1 MEKLKTLLIAN
12 RGEIAVREAQ
22 RRCDVIDKT
31 LLTASSQVRICRT
44 ATKLGIRTIAIYSE
58 ADAASQHVRDADETV
73 LLPGSNAT
81 AYTDEEA
88 ILRIASEK
96 GADAIIPG
104 YGFLSENAH
113 FARLVAE
120 AGIAWV
126 GPSPESIEAFGIKHT
141 ARALAE
147 KANVPIVPGT
157 KGLVEDE
164 DAATKEAERIGFP
177 VMLKATGGGGG
188 MGLITCHKVEEVRD
202 GFRMVQS
209 RGKTLFKNA
218 GVFIEAFYPAS
229 HHIEVQVFGNG
240 QGQAIHFGERECSI
254 QRRHQKVI
262 EECPSPYVEKHIELR
277 KKLGDA
283 AVRLAESIDYG
294 SAGTVEWLVDDQTG
308 DYFFLEMNT
317 RLQVEHGITELC
329 YNVDLVELMLK
340 QADAQLAG
348 HNGLHGSSL
357 KAMQPSKPFGSAIEA
372 RVYAENPLRDYA
384 PSPGLLQKVEWK
396 DVPGSRIDTW
406 VFTGSRITPNYD
418 PLIAK
423 AMIHSSTREEAI
435 TSMRELLTQSS
446 ICGPPTNMDFL
457 ATIIDD
463 PRFKAGNTLT
473 SFLQDFQYTPAAI
486 DVVSAGAYTL
496 IQDLPG
502 RPTVGKGIPH
512 SGPMD
517 PMAFQMANLLVGNAR
532 GTEGLEITLS
542 GPELRFITPSIVSLC
557 GASMEAT
564 LDGEDFPMWTSVKI
578 GAGSKLKIGKTTG
591 GGCRSYLA
599 VYGGFPSVASYFGSK
614 SASPLVA
621 IGGYQGR
628 ALAPGD
634 LLQITSDLPDQ
645 FVSTILPETL
655 RLKYQS
661 DWEIAAMVGP
671 HDEGYFDPGFINTI
685 YNTKWKVSHNASRSG
700 IRLVGP
706 VPKWARKDGGEG
718 GAHPSNLIEYGYPLG
733 TLNWTGDDPCI
744 FPVDCPNFGGFT
756 SSTTV
761 IRADWWKLGQLKA
774 GNTLK
779 YVRVGL
785 QDALKKRNRND
796 HFLESIEHAIKT
808 NSGLDKIGNLQSG
821 HVNFHECEIG
831 KAIIWEKNA
840 DGNTPR
846 VRYRQGGDDHLLI
859 EYGDESF
866 DLNHRCRV
874 TALENTLRSDT
885 TPNQIKANL
894 YNTVGCCTTLLLYY
908 NGAKLPR
915 SDLVA
920 HLQAVESQLGDLR
933 TTKVPTR
940 VFKLPISFESKLQD
954 EATQRYMTNQR
965 PHAPYL
971 PDNLGFVARNNAFT
985 TQQLKDIYLTGQFM
999 AVVVGFFCGNTVS
1012 LPVDPRQRI
1021 SAPKMNPSRVFTPEG
1036 TVGWAGSCMS
1046 IYPVDSPGGYQMTG
1060 RTVPCWDYYSY
1071 KPGFVNQPWIFR
1083 DFDILTF
1090 YQVSEQELDLLL
1102 GRFRAGK
1109 YEWEFEEVEF
1119 DMAEHNKLLASTMDE
1134 VKEIKKR
1141 QAVAQDEMTK
1151 AENESLERWRK
1162 EKAENQVDESTVEK
1176 LLDDPNVVGVEAP
1189 VDANVWKVEVSE
1201 GDQVDGSSVVS
1212 HGLKRKSCCILTI
1225 AMQIV
1230 ILEAM
1235 KLEIA
1240 VKTPESAQSTGKLT
1254 VEKVLVKPGDTVTA
1268 GGHLALLRR
1277 R

>member
-1 MEKLKTLLIAN
+1 
-12 RGEIAVREAQ
+12 
-22 RRCDVIDKT
+22 
-31 LLTASSQVRICRT
+31 
-44 ATKLGIRTIAIYSE
+44 
-58 ADAASQHVRDADETV
+58 
-73 LLPGSNAT
+73 LPGSNAT

-88 ILRIASEK
+88 ILRIATEK
-96 GADAIIPG
+96 KADAIIPG

-113 FARLVAE
+113 FARLAGD
-120 AGIAWV
+120 AGIAWA
-126 GPSPESIEAFGIKHT
+126 GPCPESIEAFGIKHT

-164 DAATKEAERIGFP
+164 DAAVKEAERIGFP

-188 MGLITCHKVEEVRD
+188 MGLITCYKMNEVRD

-209 RGKTLFKNA
+209 RGETLFKNA
-218 GVFIEAFYPAS
+218 GVFIEAFYPES

-262 EECPSPYVEKHIELR
+262 EECPSPFVERHVNLR
-277 KKLGDA
+277 AKLGDA
-283 AVRLAESIDYG
+283 AVRLAESIKYG
-294 SAGTVEWLVDDQTG
+294 SAGTIEYLVDDKSG
-308 DYFFLEMNT
+308 EFFFLEMNT

-348 HNGLHGSSL
+348 KGGLDGAML
-357 KAMQPSKPFGSAIEA
+357 KQMQPSRPSGSAIEA
-372 RVYAENPLRDYA
+372 RVYAENPLKDYA

-423 AMIHSSTREEAI
+423 AMVHSASRAEAI
-435 TSMRELLTQSS
+435 AGLHNLLAQSS
-446 ICGPPTNMDFL
+446 ICGPPTNLDFL
-457 ATIIDD
+457 AAIVDD
-463 PRFKAGNTLT
+463 ARFKAGNTTT
-473 SFLQDFQYTPAAI
+473 SFLQGFKYAPPAI

-496 IQDLPG
+496 IQDLPA

-517 PMAFQMANLLVGNAR
+517 PIAFQIANILVGNSR
-532 GTEGLEITLS
+532 GKEGLEMTLN
-542 GPELRFITPSIVSLC
+542 GPDLLFIAPAIVALC
-557 GASMEAT
+557 GAPMEAS
-564 LDGEDFPMWTSVKI
+564 LDDKEFPLWTSVRI
-578 GAGSKLKIGKTTG
+578 EAGSRLKIGKTTG

-599 VYGGFPSVASYFGSK
+599 VQGGFPAVASYFGSK
-614 SASPLVA
+614 STSPLVA

-634 LLQITSDLPDQ
+634 LLQIEKDVPEHFQS
-645 FVSTILPETL
+645 SSLPE
-655 RLKYQS
+655 RLWPKYKL

-671 HDEGYFDPGFINTI
+671 HDDGYFASEFINTI
-685 YNTKWKVSHNASRSG
+685 YDTKWKVSHNASRSG

-706 VPKWARKDGGEG
+706 VPKWARNDGGEG

-761 IRADWWKLGQLKA
+761 IKADWWKLGQIKA

-785 QDALKKRNRND
+785 QDALKKRKRND
-796 HFLESIEHAIKT
+796 DFLESIEQAVKSD
-808 NSGLDKIGNLQSG
+808 NNFSGLESLQNS
-821 HVNFHECEIG
+821 HVTFHECEIG
-831 KAIIWEKNA
+831 KAVIWEK
-840 DGNTPR
+840 DGDATTPR
-846 VRYRQGGDDHLLI
+846 VRYRQGGDDHLLV
-859 EYGDESF
+859 EYGNESF

-874 TALENTLRSDT
+874 TALENTLNSEVTSDAIRSSVF
-885 TPNQIKANL
+885 
-894 YNTVGCCTTLLLYY
+894 NTVGCCTTLLIYY

-915 SDLVA
+915 SELIA
-920 HLQAVESQLGDLR
+920 HLKNIESQLGDLR

-971 PDNLGFVARNNAFT
+971 PDNLAFVAKNNAFT
-985 TQQLKDIYLTGQFM
+985 PQQLKDIYLTGQFM

-1071 KPGFVNQPWIFR
+1071 KPGFNDKPWIFR

-1090 YQVSEQELDLLL
+1090 YQVSEQELDVLL
-1102 GRFRAGK
+1102 GKFRAGK
-1109 YEWEFEEVEF
+1109 FEWEYEEIEF
-1119 DMAEHNKLLASTMDE
+1119 DMAEHNKLLETTTDE
-1134 VKEIKKR
+1134 VKSIRAK

-1151 AENESLERWRK
+1151 AEHESLERWRK
-1162 EKAENQVDESTVEK
+1162 EKAKNQVDESTVEK
-1176 LLDDPNVVGVEAP
+1176 LLDDPKIVSVEAP
-1189 VDANVWKVEVSE
+1189 VDANVWKVEVKE
-1201 GDQVDGSSVVS
+1201 GDEAGGATVVS
-1212 HGLKRKSCCILTI
+1212 KVKYVWCLEY
-1225 AMQIV
+1225 ANNNQIV

-1240 VKTPESAQSTGKLT
+1240 VKTPESVASKGKLK
-1254 VEKVLVKPGDTVTA
+1254 VEKMLVKPGDTVTA
-1268 GGHLALLRR
+1268 GGHLALLRVP
-1277 R
+1277 

>member
-1 MEKLKTLLIAN
+1 MMEKLKTLLIAN
-12 RGEIAVREAQ
+12 RGEIAVRI
-22 RRCDVIDKT
+22 CKT
-31 LLTASSQVRICRT
+31 AR
-44 ATKLGIRTIAIYSE
+44 KLNIRTIAIYSE
-58 ADAASQHVRDADETV
+58 ADAASQHVRDADEAV

-81 AYTDEEA
+81 AYTEEES
-88 ILRIASEK
+88 ILRIAKEK

-113 FARLVAE
+113 FARLVGD

-126 GPSPESIEAFGIKHT
+126 GPTPESIEAFGIKHT

-147 KANVPIVPGT
+147 EANVPIVPGT

-164 DAATKEAERIGFP
+164 DAAIKEAERIKFP

-188 MGLITCHKVEEVRD
+188 MGLITCNKVEEVRE

-209 RGKTLFKNA
+209 RGKTLFKNP

-262 EECPSPYVEKHIELR
+262 EECPSPFVEKRPDLR
-277 KKLGDA
+277 AKLGDA
-283 AVRLAESIDYG
+283 AVRLAESIKYG
-294 SAGTVEWLVDDQTG
+294 SAGTIEYLVDDKSG
-308 DYFFLEMNT
+308 DFFFLEMNT

-329 YNVDLVELMLK
+329 YDVDLVELMLR
-340 QADAQLAG
+340 QADAQLTG
-348 HNGLHGSSL
+348 QNGLDGTTL
-357 KAMQPSKPFGSAIEA
+357 KQMQPAGPSGSAIEA
-372 RVYAENPLRDYA
+372 RVYAENPLKDYA

-396 DVPGSRIDTW
+396 TVSGSRVDTW

-423 AMIHSSTREEAI
+423 AMVYRPSRDDAI
-435 TSMRELLTQSS
+435 TGMHELLTQSA
-446 ICGPPTNMDFL
+446 ICGPPTNLEFL
-457 ATIIDD
+457 ANIVED
-463 PRFKAGNTLT
+463 PRFRAGNTMT
-473 SFLQDFQYTPAAI
+473 SFLRDFNYAPHAI
-486 DVVSAGAYTL
+486 DVISAGAYTL

-517 PMAFQMANLLVGNAR
+517 PMAFQIANLLVGNPR
-532 GTEGLEITLS
+532 GKESLEITLS
-542 GPELRFITPSIVSLC
+542 GPELRFVTPAIVALC
-557 GASMEAT
+557 GAPMEAS
-564 LDGEDFPMWTSVKI
+564 LDDNEFPMWTSVKI
-578 GAGSKLKIGKTTG
+578 EAGARLKIGKTTG

-614 SASPLVA
+614 STSPLVA

-628 ALAPGD
+628 ALARGD
-634 LLQITSDLPDQ
+634 LLQISDYIPEH
-645 FVSTILPETL
+645 FVCMSLPEHL
-655 RLKYQS
+655 RMSYRN
-661 DWEIAAMVGP
+661 DWEISAMVGP
-671 HDEGYFDPGFINTI
+671 HDEGYFAPEFIKTI
-685 YNTKWKVSHNASRSG
+685 YDTKWKVSHNASRSG
-700 IRLVGP
+700 IRLIGP
-706 VPKWARKDGGEG
+706 VPKWARADGGEG

-761 IRADWWKLGQLKA
+761 IKADWWKLGQIKA
-774 GNTLK
+774 GNTVK
-779 YVRVGL
+779 YVRFGL
-785 QDALKKRNRND
+785 QDALKKRKRND
-796 HFLESIEHAIKT
+796 DFLDSVAKAIEANNGFKGIES
-808 NSGLDKIGNLQSG
+808 LQNNHIS
-821 HVNFHECEIG
+821 FHEGEIG
-831 KAIIWEKNA
+831 KAVIWEKEA
-840 DGNTPR
+840 DVTTPR
-846 VRYRQGGDDHLLI
+846 VRYRQGGDDHILV

-874 TALENTLRSDT
+874 TALENTLNSEA
-885 TPNQIKANL
+885 TPDDIKLNL
-894 YNTVGCCTTLLLYY
+894 LNTVGCCTTLLVYY

-920 HLQAVESQLGDLR
+920 YLKDVESKLGDLR
-933 TTKVPTR
+933 STKVPTR
-940 VFKLPISFESKLQD
+940 IFKLPISFESKLQD

-971 PDNLGFVARNNAFT
+971 PDNLAFVAKNNAFT
-985 TQQLKDIYLTGQFM
+985 PQQLKDIYLSGQFM

-1071 KPGFVNQPWIFR
+1071 KPGFTERPWIFR

-1090 YQVSEQELDLLL
+1090 YQVSEQELDVLL
-1102 GRFRAGK
+1102 GKFRAGK
-1109 YEWEFEEVEF
+1109 YAWEYDEIEF
-1119 DMAEHNKLLASTMDE
+1119 DMAEHNKLIEQTMEE
-1134 VKEIKKR
+1134 VKKIRAK
-1141 QAVAQDEMTK
+1141 QAMAQEEMTK

-1162 EKAENQVDESTVEK
+1162 EKAESQIDEGTVEK
-1176 LLDDPNVVGVEAP
+1176 LLDDPNIVSVEAP
-1189 VDANVWKVEVSE
+1189 VDANVWKVEAKE
-1201 GDQVDGSSVVS
+1201 GDEAGEETV
-1212 HGLKRKSCCILTI
+1212 
-1225 AMQIV
+1225 IV

-1235 KLEIA
+1235 KLEIS
-1240 VKTPESAQSTGKLT
+1240 VKSPEPATKAGKLK
-1254 VEKVLVKPGDTVTA
+1254 VEKLLVKPGDTVMA

-1277 R
+1277 S

>member
-12 RGEIAVREAQ
+12 RGEIAVRI
-22 RRCDVIDKT
+22 CKT
-31 LLTASSQVRICRT
+31 AK
-44 ATKLGIRTIAIYSE
+44 KLNIKTVAIYSE
-58 ADAASQHVRDADETV
+58 ADAASQHVRDADEAV

-81 AYTDEEA
+81 AYTDEDA
-88 ILRIASEK
+88 ILHIAKDK

-113 FARLVAE
+113 FARLVGD

-164 DAATKEAERIGFP
+164 NAAVKEAERIGFP

-188 MGLITCHKVEEVRD
+188 MGLITCNKIEEVRE

-209 RGKTLFKNA
+209 RGKTLFKNP

-240 QGQAIHFGERECSI
+240 LGQAIHFGERECSI

-262 EECPSPYVEKHIELR
+262 EECPSPFVERNIALR
-277 KKLGDA
+277 EKLGDA
-283 AVRLAESIDYG
+283 AVRLAESIKYG
-294 SAGTVEWLVDDQTG
+294 SAGTIEYLVDDKSG
-308 DYFFLEMNT
+308 DFFFLEMNT

-340 QADAQLAG
+340 QADAQLTG
-348 HNGLHGSSL
+348 KGGLDGSAL
-357 KAMQPSKPFGSAIEA
+357 KQLQPSKPSGSAIEA
-372 RVYAENPLRDYA
+372 RVYAENPLKDYA

-406 VFTGSRITPNYD
+406 VFTGSRVTPNYD

-423 AMIHSSTREEAI
+423 VMVHSASRDATIDSIRD
-435 TSMRELLTQSS
+435 LLTQSS
-446 ICGPPTNMDFL
+446 ICGPPTNLEFL
-457 ATIIDD
+457 AAIVDD
-463 PRFKAGNTLT
+463 SRFRAGTTMT
-473 SFLQDFQYTPAAI
+473 SFLKEFIYAPHAI
-486 DVVSAGAYTL
+486 DVISAGAYTL

-517 PMAFQMANLLVGNAR
+517 PMAFQIANMLVGNPR

-542 GPELRFITPSIVSLC
+542 GPELRFVTPAIVALC
-557 GASMEAT
+557 GAPMEAT
-564 LDGEDFPMWTSVKI
+564 VDGNEFPMWTSVRI
-578 GAGSKLKIGKTTG
+578 EAGSKLKIGKATG

-599 VYGGFPSVASYFGSK
+599 IYGGFPSVASYFGSK
-614 SASPLVA
+614 STSPLVA

-634 LLQITSDLPDQ
+634 LLQITRELPPN
-645 FVSTILPETL
+645 FMSRSLPKHL
-655 RLKYQS
+655 RLEYKS
-661 DWEIAAMVGP
+661 DWEISAMVGP
-671 HDEGYFDPGFINTI
+671 HDEGYFDPDFIKTI
-685 YNTKWKVSHNASRSG
+685 YDTKWKVSHNASRSG

-761 IRADWWKLGQLKA
+761 IKADWWKLGQLKA

-779 YVRVGL
+779 YIRVGL
-785 QDALKKRNRND
+785 QDALKKRKRNND
-796 HFLESIEHAIKT
+796 FLDSIEQALNTGKSLESLESLQ
-808 NSGLDKIGNLQSG
+808 NS
-821 HVNFHECEIG
+821 HVTFHECNIG
-831 KAIIWEKNA
+831 KAVIWEKDA
-840 DGNTPR
+840 TANTPR
-846 VRYRQGGDDHLLI
+846 VRYRQGGDDHILV
-859 EYGDESF
+859 EYGNESF

-874 TALENTLRSDT
+874 TALENTLRSNSA
-885 TPNQIKANL
+885 PEAIEANL
-894 YNTVGCCTTLLLYY
+894 YNTVGCCTTLLIYY
-908 NGAKLPR
+908 NGTKLPR
-915 SDLVA
+915 VDLIA
-920 HLQAVESQLGDLR
+920 HLQAIEAQLGDLR

-971 PDNLGFVARNNAFT
+971 PDNLAFVAKNNAFT
-985 TQQLKDIYLTGQFM
+985 PQQLKDIYLTGQFM

-1071 KPGFVNQPWIFR
+1071 KPGFDDKPWIFR

-1090 YQVSEQELDLLL
+1090 YQVSEEELDVLL
-1102 GRFRAGK
+1102 GKFRAGK
-1109 YEWEFEEVEF
+1109 FEWEYDEVEF
-1119 DMAEHNKLLASTMDE
+1119 DMAEHNKLLESTAEE
-1134 VKEIKKR
+1134 VKKIREK
-1141 QAVAQDEMTK
+1141 QAVAQDEMTR
-1151 AENESLERWRK
+1151 AENESLERWRR

-1176 LLDDPNVVGVEAP
+1176 LLDDPKIAGVEAP
-1189 VDANVWKVEVSE
+1189 VDANVWKVEVNE
-1201 GDQVDGSSVVS
+1201 GDEVDEASV
-1212 HGLKRKSCCILTI
+1212 
-1225 AMQIV
+1225 IV

-1240 VKTPESAQSTGKLT
+1240 VKTPESVAKEGKLK

-1268 GGHLALLRR
+1268 GGHLALLRLA
-1277 R
+1277 

>member
-1 MEKLKTLLIAN
+1 VKT
-12 RGEIAVREAQ
+12 RRVRSTSHGS
-22 RRCDVIDKT
+22 RIDKDG
-31 LLTASSQVRICRT
+31 LTSPTQVRICKT
-44 ATKLGIRTIAIYSE
+44 AKKLNIKSIAIYSE
-58 ADAASQHVRDADETV
+58 ADAASQHVRDADEAV
-73 LLPGSNAT
+73 LLPGGNAT
-81 AYTDEEA
+81 AYTDEDA
-88 ILRIASEK
+88 ILRIAKDRS
-96 GADAIIPG
+96 ADAIIPG

-113 FARLVAE
+113 FARVVGD

-126 GPSPESIEAFGIKHT
+126 GPTPESIEAFGIKHT

-157 KGLVEDE
+157 KGLVVDE
-164 DAATKEAERIGFP
+164 DAAAKEAERIGFP

-188 MGLITCHKVEEVRD
+188 MGLITCNKVEEVRD
-202 GFRMVQS
+202 GFRKVQS
-209 RGKTLFKNA
+209 RGETLFKNP

-262 EECPSPYVEKHIELR
+262 EECPSPFVEKHIELR
-277 KKLGDA
+277 QNLGDA
-283 AVRLAESIDYG
+283 AVRLAQSIKYG
-294 SAGTVEWLVDDQTG
+294 SAGTIEYLVDDKSG
-308 DYFFLEMNT
+308 DFFFLEMNT

-329 YNVDLVELMLK
+329 YDVDLVELMLK

-348 HNGLHGSSL
+348 KGGLDGSAL
-357 KAMQPSKPFGSAIEA
+357 KQMQPSKPSGSAIEA
-372 RVYAENPLRDYA
+372 RVYAENPLKDYA

-396 DVPGSRIDTW
+396 NVPGSRIDTW

-423 AMIHSSTREEAI
+423 AMVHAASRDEAI
-435 TSMRELLTQSS
+435 ASMRDVLTGSS
-446 ICGPPTNMDFL
+446 ICGPPTNLEFL
-457 ATIIDD
+457 ATIVEDD
-463 PRFKAGNTLT
+463 RFKSGITMT
-473 SFLQDFQYTPAAI
+473 SFLNDFEYKPHAI
-486 DVVSAGAYTL
+486 DVISAGAYTL
-496 IQDLPG
+496 VQDLPG

-517 PMAFQMANLLVGNAR
+517 PMAFQIANMLVGNPR
-532 GTEGLEITLS
+532 NKEGLEMTLS
-542 GPELRFITPSIVSLC
+542 GPELRFVTTAIVALC
-557 GASMEAT
+557 GAPMEAT
-564 LDGEDFPMWTSVKI
+564 LNGNEFPMWTGVMI
-578 GAGSKLKIGKTTG
+578 DAGSKLKIGKTTG

-599 VYGGFPSVASYFGSK
+599 VYGGFPSIASYFGSK
-614 SASPLVA
+614 STSPLVA

-634 LLQITSDLPDQ
+634 LLQVTNDFPEHFTST
-645 FVSTILPETL
+645 SLPEHL
-655 RLKYQS
+655 RLTYKS
-661 DWEIAAMVGP
+661 DWEISAMVGP
-671 HDEGYFDPGFINTI
+671 HNEGYFDPKFIKTI
-685 YNTKWKVSHNASRSG
+685 YDTKWKVSHNASRSG

-706 VPKWARKDGGEG
+706 VPEWARKDGGEG

-761 IRADWWKLGQLKA
+761 IKADWWKLGQLKA
-774 GNTLK
+774 GNNLK

-785 QDALKKRNRND
+785 EDALKKRKRND
-796 HFLESIEHAIKT
+796 DFLDSIEQALTANNGLERLESLQ
-808 NSGLDKIGNLQSG
+808 NS
-821 HVNFHECEIG
+821 HVSFHECDIG
-831 KAIIWEKNA
+831 KAVIWEKEA
-840 DGNTPR
+840 SANTPR
-846 VRYRQGGDDHLLI
+846 VRYRQGGDDHILI
-859 EYGDESF
+859 EYGNESF

-874 TALENTLRSDT
+874 TALENTLNSSS
-885 TPNQIKANL
+885 TPNTIKTNL
-894 YNTVGCCTTLLLYY
+894 YNTVGCCTTLLIYY

-920 HLQAVESQLGDLR
+920 HLQTIEAQLGNLR

-940 VFKLPISFESKLQD
+940 LFKLPISFESKLQD

-971 PDNLGFVARNNAFT
+971 PDNLAFVAKNNAFT
-985 TQQLKDIYLTGQFM
+985 PQQLKDIYLTGQFM

-1012 LPVDPRQRI
+1012 LPVDPRQRL

-1071 KPGFVNQPWIFR
+1071 KPGFDDQPWIFR

-1090 YQVSEQELDLLL
+1090 YQVSEEELDVLL
-1102 GRFRAGK
+1102 GKFRAGK
-1109 YEWEFEEVEF
+1109 FEWEYEEVEF
-1119 DMAEHNKLLASTMDE
+1119 DMAEHNKLLESTADE
-1134 VKEIKKR
+1134 VKQIRAK

-1162 EKAENQVDESTVEK
+1162 EKAESQVDESTVEK
-1176 LLDDPNVVGVEAP
+1176 LLEDPNIVSVEAP

-1201 GDQVDGSSVVS
+1201 GSEVRDATVVS
-1212 HGLKRKSCCILTI
+1212 AVMRSRKKSLMSCRLSYWK
-1225 AMQIV
+1225 Q
-1230 ILEAM
+1230 
-1235 KLEIA
+1235 
-1240 VKTPESAQSTGKLT
+1240 
-1254 VEKVLVKPGDTVTA
+1254 
-1268 GGHLALLRR
+1268 
-1277 R
+1277 

>member
-12 RGEIAVREAQ
+12 RGEIV
-22 RRCDVIDKT
+22 
-31 LLTASSQVRICRT
+31 VRICKT
-44 ATKLGIRTIAIYSE
+44 AKKLNIKTIAIYSE
-58 ADAASQHVRDADETV
+58 ADAASQHVRDADEAV

-81 AYTDEEA
+81 AYTDA
-88 ILRIASEK
+88 DAVLKIAKDK

-104 YGFLSENAH
+104 YGFLSENAD
-113 FARLVAE
+113 FARLVGE

-126 GPSPESIEAFGIKHT
+126 GPSPEAIEAFGVKHT
-141 ARALAE
+141 ARELAE
-147 KANVPIVPGT
+147 AANVPIVPGT
-157 KGLVEDE
+157 KGLVENE
-164 DAATKEAERIGFP
+164 EEAAKEAERIGFP

-188 MGLITCHKVEEVRD
+188 MGLITCNKVEEVRD

-209 RGKTLFKNA
+209 RGKTLFKNP

-262 EECPSPYVEKHIELR
+262 EECPSPFVERQPELR

-283 AVRLAESIDYG
+283 AVRLAESIKYG
-294 SAGTVEWLVDDQTG
+294 SAGTIEYLVDDKSG
-308 DYFFLEMNT
+308 DFFFLEMNT

-348 HNGLHGSSL
+348 RHGLDGKTL
-357 KAMQPSKPFGSAIEA
+357 KDMQPVGPSGTAIEA
-372 RVYAENPLRDYA
+372 RIYAENPLRDYA
-384 PSPGLLQKVEWK
+384 PSPGLLQKVQWK
-396 DVPGSRIDTW
+396 DVPGGRIDTW
-406 VFTGSRITPNYD
+406 VFTGVRITPNYD

-423 AMIHSSTREEAI
+423 AMVHSSSRDDAI
-435 TSMRELLTQSS
+435 ASMKDLLTQSLIS
-446 ICGPPTNMDFL
+446 GPPTNLEFL
-457 ATIIDD
+457 ACILEDA
-463 PRFKAGNTLT
+463 RFKNGNTMT
-473 SFLQDFQYTPAAI
+473 SFLKEFTYTPHAI
-486 DVVSAGAYTL
+486 DVISAGAYTL
-496 IQDLPG
+496 IQDLPA
-502 RPTVGKGIPH
+502 RPTVGKGVPH

-517 PMAFQMANLLVGNAR
+517 PIAFQIANMLVGNPRTKEA
-532 GTEGLEITLS
+532 LELTLT
-542 GPELRFITPSIVSLC
+542 GPELRFVGPAIVALC
-557 GASMEAT
+557 GAPMEAT
-564 LDGEDFPMWTSVKI
+564 LDDNEFPMWTSVKI
-578 GAGSKLKIGKTTG
+578 EVGQKLKIGKTTG

-599 VYGGFPSVASYFGSK
+599 IYGGFPSVADYFGSK
-614 SASPLVA
+614 STSPLVA

-634 LLQITSDLPDQ
+634 LLQIADKIPEAFRSI
-645 FVSTILPETL
+645 SLPEHL
-655 RLKYQS
+655 RPVYKS
-661 DWEIAAMVGP
+661 KWEIRAMVGP
-671 HDEGYFDPGFINTI
+671 HDEGYFDPKFIEQI
-685 YNTKWKVSHNASRSG
+685 YSTEWKVSHNASRSG

-706 VPKWARKDGGEG
+706 VPKWARKDGGQG

-756 SSTTV
+756 SSTTI

-774 GNTLK
+774 GNTIR

-785 QDALKKRNRND
+785 EDALKKRKWND
-796 HFLESIEHAIKT
+796 DFLASVENAIKNGGT
-808 NSGLDKIGNLQSG
+808 FQGIDKLQG
-821 HVNFHECEIG
+821 AHCDFHMGDIG
-831 KAIIWEKNA
+831 KAVIWEKPEDA
-840 DGNTPR
+840 STPQ
-846 VRYRQGGDDHLLI
+846 VRYRQGGDDHILV
-859 EYGDESF
+859 EYGNENF

-874 TALENTLRSDT
+874 TALENAIRSES
-885 TPNQIKANL
+885 TPESIRSNL
-894 YNTVGCCTTLLLYY
+894 FNTVGCCTSLLLFYD
-908 NGAKLPR
+908 GSKIPR
-915 SDLVA
+915 ADLIA
-920 HLQAVESQLGDLR
+920 HLQSIESQLGDLR
-933 TTKVPTR
+933 STKVPTR

-971 PDNLGFVARNNAFT
+971 PDNLAFVAKNNALT
-985 TQQLKDIYLTGQFM
+985 PQQLKQLYLTGQFM

-1012 LPVDPRQRI
+1012 LPVDPRHRI

-1071 KPGFVNQPWIFR
+1071 KPGFDGKPWIFR

-1090 YQVSEQELDLLL
+1090 YQVSEQELDELL

-1109 YEWEFEEVEF
+1109 YEWEYEEVRF
-1119 DMAEHNKLLASTMDE
+1119 DMAGHNKVLETTREE
-1134 VKEIKKR
+1134 VRVIRER
-1141 QAVAQDEMTK
+1141 QAEAQEEMNK
-1151 AENESLERWRK
+1151 AEQESLERWRR
-1162 EKAENQVDESTVEK
+1162 EKAESGVDEGTVEK
-1176 LLDDPNVVGVEAP
+1176 LLDNPDIVGVEAP
-1189 VDANVWKVEVSE
+1189 VDANVWKVEVKE
-1201 GDQVDGSSVVS
+1201 GDLVGEATV
-1212 HGLKRKSCCILTI
+1212 
-1225 AMQIV
+1225 IV

-1240 VKTPESAQSTGKLT
+1240 VKTPESVAKAGKIK
-1254 VEKVLVKPGDTVTA
+1254 VEKVLVKPGDTVSA
-1268 GGHLALLRR
+1268 GGHLALLRKE
-1277 R
+1277 